1 MSNPEI
7 RFIRNSEIDR
17 SKWDQCIS
25 GSPFGI
31 AYAWSWYLDRICT
44 HWDALIWGNYL
55 YVMPLVNNRKFGIRY
70 IYQPFFTQQLGVFS
84 KLNIEP
90 EITNQFLDAIPKPFR
105 LTDMNLNLG
114 NSMKTADFS
123 FRQNTTFH
131 LNLQSDITE
140 IRTAYNSNTRRNIQK
155 AIQHNI
161 LIRPVD
167 DISQFI
173 RFTSENLKSKSPEIK
188 ARHYSA
194 LGEVLRYAL
203 GNHSGEL
210 IGAWDSENNLV
221 ASVFFVKSN
230 QTLIY
235 LAASSSQSGT
245 EKSAMFL
252 LIDTFIGQNAGKEMT
267 LDFEGSN
274 IPGIARFYKGFGALP
289 QTYYSIHQNRLPKLL
304 QIFKK

>member
-84 KLNIEP
+84 KLDILP
-90 EITNQFLDAIPKPFR
+90 EITNQFLDAIPDQFR

-114 NSMKTADFS
+114 NSFQTFQFS
-123 FRQNTTFH
+123 YHHNTTYH
-131 LNLQSDITE
+131 LKLQSDITE

-155 AIQHNI
+155 AIQQK
-161 LIRPVD
+161 IRISPVN
-167 DISQFI
+167 DINQFI
-173 RFTSENLKSKSPEIK
+173 LFTSENLKSKSPEIK
-188 ARHYSA
+188 TGHYSA
-194 LGEVLRYAL
+194 LEKVISYAMT
-203 GNHSGEL
+203 NHSGEL
-210 IGAWDSENNLV
+210 LGAWDSENNLV

-230 QTLIY
+230 QTVIY
-235 LAASSSQSGT
+235 LAASSGQSGT

-252 LIDTFIGQNAGKEMT
+252 LIDTYIGQNAGKEMT

-289 QTYYSIHQNRLPKLL
+289 QTYYSLHQNRLPKLL

>member
-17 SKWDQCIS
+17 AKWDRCIAQS
-25 GSPFGI
+25 KFGI
-31 AYAWSWYLDRICT
+31 VYAWSWYLDRICT
-44 HWDALIWGNYL
+44 RWDALIWGDYL
-55 YVMPLVNNRKFGIRY
+55 YIMPLVNNRKFGISY

-90 EITNQFLDAIPKPFR
+90 EITDQFLDALPKQFR

-114 NSMKTADFS
+114 NSIKTADFN
-123 FRQNTTFH
+123 FRQNTTYH
-131 LNLQSDITE
+131 LKLQQDITE
-140 IRTAYNSNTRRNIQK
+140 IRATYNSNTRRNIQK
-155 AIQHNI
+155 AIQQKI
-161 LIRPVD
+161 SIRPVN
-167 DISQFI
+167 DISRFI

-188 ARHYSA
+188 TRHYSA
-194 LGEVLRYAL
+194 LEKVISYAVP
-203 GNHSGEL
+203 NHSGEL
-210 IGAWDSENNLV
+210 LGAWDSENNLV

-230 QTLIY
+230 QIVIY

-252 LIDTFIGQNAGKEMT
+252 LIDTFISQNAGNNLT

-274 IPGIARFYKGFGALP
+274 IPGIARFYKGFAALP
-289 QTYYSIHQNRLPKLL
+289 QTYYSFHQNRLPKLFR
-304 QIFKK
+304 IFKK